1 MMLNSAVYFVGM
13 SFLFIGVVI
22 LSNLYFF
29 IPTIDFLAVTF
40 HKPQYFMFLAIFIW
54 IILFFLTLFLLS
66 RTYFYLA
73 KSITNKNA
81 PSFSFSSIIADF
93 FQLCMYGITLL
104 LLFIF
109 ACIPFLVRN
118 YFIFQQKGI
127 TKLYQYFEHYE
138 ISLLSLVLIIYI
150 FTCFLFS
157 SQFIMF
163 GKLQF
168 TQAMIRSFKIV
179 HQNIFKSLLFSAIV
193 LIIAFSG
200 FLFIYIGATFTIPLA
215 FCILSATYDDIQ
227 NSQENDLD
235 KKIAQIGK

>member
-1 MMLNSAVYFVGM
+1 
-13 SFLFIGVVI
+13 

-54 IILFFLTLFLLS
+54 MILFFLTLFLLS
-66 RTYFYLA
+66 RAYFYFA
-73 KSITNKNA
+73 KSITNENA
-81 PSFSFSSIIADF
+81 APFSFSLLIPDF
-93 FQLCMYGITLL
+93 FQLYMYGVTSL

-109 ACIPFLVRN
+109 ACVPFLVRN

-127 TKLYQYFEHYE
+127 TKLYQYLEHYE
-138 ISLLSLVLIIYI
+138 ISLLSLALIIYI

-163 GKLQF
+163 GKLKF
-168 TQAMIRSFKIV
+168 TQAMVRSFKIV

-193 LIIAFSG
+193 LLIAFSG
-200 FLFIYIGATFTIPLA
+200 FLFIYIGATFTIPLT
-215 FCILSATYDDIQ
+215 FCILSAAYDDIQ
-227 NSQENDLD
+227 NFQENDLD